1 MKTVLKKNPLY
12 ESFDFENEDIN
23 IESEIPIYRYKKFLE
38 DIYDISGSTK
48 FREVDGKFIVDV
60 NGSVRVKNTAI
71 TSLVV
76 GNLEFGYVSGNF
88 FCTNCNNLISL
99 KGSPKIVKGG
109 FYCWECD
116 SLKTLEGAPKSV
128 KEFSCSDCPSLE
140 TLEGGPKIVAG
151 IYACMGCNSLTTLKG
166 APDFVGSDFTCKG
179 CKNLISFEGMPK
191 EIKGKFR
198 SGKFK
203 KIKLTESFDFNS
215 EEDED
220 FKDIIELHR
229 YKKFLE
235 DNYYISGTINARK
248 KNGTIFIDVVLGDVI
263 LKNKNLSKLTNGNFK
278 FGIVS
283 GNFDCGY
290 SNIDSLEGSPEKVY
304 GTFCCHYCA
313 NLTSLKG
320 SPKVVSASFS
330 CYNTNIK
337 NLIGAPKKVGWTFD
351 CSNCPISS
359 LEGSPKLVE
368 YIFCYDC
375 RMLTSLKGVSDMVK
389 EIYCHGCNS
398 LKDESLPKNIK
409 ITKSLSESFDFNSD
423 ETEDFDEI
431 ISSSKWFALIKKA
444 VQESV
449 EISIEK
455 NVPGKIF
462 PYAIR
467 ENTKKLS
474 KVIKPL
480 RNLIKIVNPSNDVI
494 LNFQLDHP
502 LGGVQIS
509 YWIKK
514 GPNKLNTYIDSIY
527 PAAPMYIGEF
537 IYKIYL
543 AVLHNFDLIR
553 NLSEFTTMIKEE
565 TKILYSL

>member
-1 MKTVLKKNPLY
+1 M
-12 ESFDFENEDIN
+12 
-23 IESEIPIYRYKKFLE
+23 
-38 DIYDISGSTK
+38 
-48 FREVDGKFIVDV
+48 
-60 NGSVRVKNTAI
+60 
-71 TSLVV
+71 
-76 GNLEFGYVSGNF
+76 
-88 FCTNCNNLISL
+88 
-99 KGSPKIVKGG
+99 
-109 FYCWECD
+109 
-116 SLKTLEGAPKSV
+116 KTLEGAPKSV

-220 FKDIIELHR
+220 F
-229 YKKFLE
+229 
-235 DNYYISGTINARK
+235 
-248 KNGTIFIDVVLGDVI
+248 
-263 LKNKNLSKLTNGNFK
+263 
-278 FGIVS
+278 
-283 GNFDCGY
+283 
-290 SNIDSLEGSPEKVY
+290 
-304 GTFCCHYCA
+304 
-313 NLTSLKG
+313 
-320 SPKVVSASFS
+320 
-330 CYNTNIK
+330 
-337 NLIGAPKKVGWTFD
+337 
-351 CSNCPISS
+351 
-359 LEGSPKLVE
+359 
-368 YIFCYDC
+368 
-375 RMLTSLKGVSDMVK
+375 
-389 EIYCHGCNS
+389 
-398 LKDESLPKNIK
+398 
-409 ITKSLSESFDFNSD
+409 
-423 ETEDFDEI
+423 DEI

-509 YWIKK
+509 YWIKE

-543 AVLHNFDLIR
+543 AVLHNFGLIR